1 MYVVSCFSGCDLIRI
16 SDNLIRAT
24 HLIVQKELQP
34 IFCGGGGLVSIH
46 IRTTN
51 SVCKTAHNRE
61 GRFAARE
68 ASKIFTLQVC
78 HQSVTCHTD
87 MLSFTAKAI
96 PCSEACTVKAL
107 VSSRQRFLFGF
118 VVMTSRHGCT

>member
-24 HLIVQKELQP
+24 HLIVQKELHP
-34 IFCGGGGLVSIH
+34 IFCGGGVLVSIH

-51 SVCKTAHNRE
+51 SVCENAHNRE

-68 ASKIFTLQVC
+68 ASKIFTVQVG
-78 HQSVTCHTD
+78 HQSFTCHTN

-96 PCSEACTVKAL
+96 TFSEGLYRDGTGFFKAE
-107 VSSRQRFLFGF
+107 VSVWFCG
-118 VVMTSRHGCT
+118 HD